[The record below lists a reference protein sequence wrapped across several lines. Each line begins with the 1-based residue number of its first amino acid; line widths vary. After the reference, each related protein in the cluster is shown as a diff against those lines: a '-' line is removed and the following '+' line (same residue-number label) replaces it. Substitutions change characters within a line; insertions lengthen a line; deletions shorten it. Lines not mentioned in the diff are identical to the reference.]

1 MNSSSR
7 TEMFSLSEIFPFWRG
22 DRAAFVR
29 PSLLTGIASMRATL
43 AGARLVVLS
52 VIVTHDY
59 DGMFQDIG
67 EMVPVEDKEA
77 GIAVCHELLARRIE
91 ELLADNTSWTLIDAA
106 VRPRSVMAATR
117 IVVEGDPLPAHVC
130 GSKVGNEPMYE
141 AVYVRC
147 YVCAADGSADPLPD
161 FLRRLS
167 GDSLIGLQ
175 DTLIEYLEKVGGR

>member
-1 MNSSSR
+1 
-7 TEMFSLSEIFPFWRG
+7 MFHLSEIFPFWRG

-29 PSLLTGIASMRATL
+29 APLLAGIASMRATL
-43 AGARLVVLS
+43 TGARFVVLS
-52 VIVTHDY
+52 VIETYDY

-67 EMVPVEDKEA
+67 EVVPVEDREA
-77 GIAVCHELLARRIE
+77 GIAICHELMAKRNE
-91 ELLADNTSWTLIDAA
+91 ELLADNPSWTLIDAT

-130 GSKVGNEPMYE
+130 GSKVGNEPIYE

-147 YVCAADGSADPLPD
+147 YVCTADGSADPLPD

-175 DTLIEYLEKVGGR
+175 DTLIKYLEKVGGR

>member
-1 MNSSSR
+1 
-7 TEMFSLSEIFPFWRG
+7 MFSLSEFFPFWRG
-22 DRAAFVR
+22 DSAAFVR
-29 PSLLTGIASMRATL
+29 PSLLTGIASTRATL
-43 AGARLVVLS
+43 AFARFVVLS
-52 VIVTHDY
+52 VIVTYDY

-67 EMVPVEDKEA
+67 EMVPVEDQEA

-91 ELLADNTSWTLIDAA
+91 ELLADNSSWTLIDAA

-117 IVVEGDPLPAHVC
+117 SVVEGDPLPAHVC
-130 GSKVGNEPMYE
+130 GSKVGNEPIYE

-175 DTLIEYLEKVGGR
+175 NTLIKYLEKVGGR